1 MTKHSLL
8 IGAVFAAAMALNI
21 NARAQK
27 KGDVQENAA
36 APSALRVDGKLSEWD
51 AARFITDE
59 DTRLSYLISNDDR
72 NLYLAL
78 KTTDREKVSKI
89 IARGITLTVNT
100 DGKKK
105 EGPALTFPASRL
117 ARPSGSKTTDPAG
130 ILRERL
136 ESANEIR
143 ISGLKSI
150 RDGGVSTANEYGIQA
165 AAVLDST
172 NSYTYELAVPL
183 TQLNLSSSVTSP
195 LAVNIRI
202 NGIVPPKVQAGPRS
216 PYESMRRGGY
226 GRPSFPEG
234 LQPEDFWVRR
244 TLTNKTN

>member
-1 MTKHSLL
+1 MA
-8 IGAVFAAAMALNI
+8 AVFTAALALNI
-21 NARAQK
+21 DARAQK
-27 KGDVQENAA
+27 KGDVQENTA
-36 APSALRVDGKLSEWD
+36 APSAVRVDGELSEWD

-72 NLYLAL
+72 NLYLTL
-78 KTTDREKVSKI
+78 KTSDREKVSKI
-89 IARGITLTVNT
+89 IARGITFTVNT

-117 ARPSGSKTTDPAG
+117 ARPSGSKTSDPAG
-130 ILRERL
+130 MLRERL
-136 ESANEIR
+136 ASAKEIR

-150 RDGGVSTANEYGIQA
+150 RDGGVSTENEYGIRA
-165 AAVLDST
+165 AAALDSAL
-172 NSYTYELAVPL
+172 SYTYELAVPL
-183 TQLNLSSSVTSP
+183 DQLNLAGPVSSP
-195 LAVNIRI
+195 LAINIRI

-226 GRPSFPEG
+226 GRASFPEG

-244 TLTNKTN
+244 TLTSKTN